1 MDELLAEWAYPAG
14 EGRYPPAG
22 SDVSPTLSVAGF
34 EGPLDFLVEM
44 VRRHR
49 IDLGRL
55 SILALIDQFV
65 AAFAAARPRVTLER
79 RGDWLVMASTL
90 LQLKAQLLWP
100 ATPAAAADA
109 EAEVVRQFGAL
120 DELARM
126 REAAAWL
133 SARSQLGHDVFPR
146 GRGEQ
151 APSPQ
156 AALYVA
162 FLEAILVM
170 LEGRGGEAEAPFY
183 QPVVPDLWRIP
194 DALARIKALLAEHP
208 EGGTLARF
216 LPPIAPDATNRAL
229 KARAAV
235 ASTFVAGLE
244 LARVGQIHLAQ
255 MGIFGPVTLHS
266 VPDGGKYKQTSR
278 D

>member
-1 MDELLAEWAYPAG
+1 MDEPPAEWAYPAG

-65 AAFAAARPRVTLER
+65 TAFEAARPRVTLER

-100 ATPAAAADA
+100 ATSAAVADA
-109 EAEVVRQFGAL
+109 EAEAVRQLGAF

-126 REAAAWL
+126 REAATWL
-133 SARSQLGHDVFPR
+133 AARSQLGHDVFPR

-156 AALYVA
+156 AELYVA
-162 FLEAILVM
+162 FLEATLVM
-170 LEGRGGEAEAPFY
+170 LEGRAGEVEAPAY

-194 DALARIKALLAEHP
+194 DALAHIRTMLAEHP
-208 EGGTLARF
+208 EGGTLAWF
-216 LPPIAPDATNRAL
+216 LPPIASDATDRTL

-244 LARVGQIHLAQ
+244 LAREGALRLEQGEDFAIVRMAVGAER
-255 MGIFGPVTLHS
+255 
-266 VPDGGKYKQTSR
+266 YAEA
-278 D
+278 